1 MSPSVD
7 PEDGSAAQLARRDRI
22 LAAVARVA
30 ERLAEPKPWQQL
42 ADEVL
47 RILGE
52 AAGVSRVYIFE
63 HVRGP
68 KGERIVNQSFEWCG
82 TGVAP
87 QIDMPELQ
95 GLDLDREGYTRWA
108 EYMTAG
114 RPIFGD
120 IGDFPA
126 SERPLLEAQ
135 GIYSLLAVPIFAG
148 TRWWGLIGFD
158 ACTGVHSWSKVEA
171 DVLHIASRTLG
182 AVIHQQ
188 EREKLLRR
196 AQKMEALG
204 RMAGGIAHDA
214 NNLLLVL
221 TGELDILRH
230 GLEDQGLLDAERK
243 ESFALLQ
250 QTLRQSASFNRRL
263 LDFSKSREGKPE
275 LLPLGTIVRRAEPL
289 LKQAAG
295 SMVRTTIATAAG
307 EPPVRVDAV
316 QIEQALLNLVVNAK
330 DAMPQGGTLQIAVD
344 VPSADDSVAS
354 VDGVPNG
361 SWVRLRV
368 ADSGE
373 GIPAELLDKIFEPFF
388 TTKGS
393 DKGTGLGLS
402 TTYSVVRG
410 AGGHIAVTS
419 TPGAGAEFRLYFP
432 AAIALVPTAPTEQAA
447 GIVRGA

>member
-1 MSPSVD
+1 MSPSID
-7 PEDGSAAQLARRDRI
+7 PEHGSAAQLVRRDRI

-30 ERLAEPKPWQQL
+30 ERLAEPRPWQQL

-47 RILGE
+47 RLLGE
-52 AAGVSRVYIFE
+52 AADVSRVYIFE
-63 HVRGP
+63 TVRGP

-82 TGVAP
+82 TGVTP

-108 EYMTAG
+108 EYLEVG

-120 IGDFPA
+120 VEDFPE

-135 GIYSLLAVPIFAG
+135 GIHSLLVVPIFAG
-148 TRWWGLIGFD
+148 SRWWGMIGFD
-158 ACTGVHSWSKVEA
+158 ACAGAHSWSKVEA

-188 EREKLLRR
+188 ERETLLRR

-243 ESFALLQ
+243 ESFALLE

-263 LDFSKSREGKPE
+263 LEFSKSREGRPE
-275 LLPLGTIVRRAEPL
+275 LLPLGSIVRRAEPL

-295 SMVRTTIATAAG
+295 AMVRTTISTVAG
-307 EPPVRVDAV
+307 EPLVRVDTV

-330 DAMPQGGTLQIAVD
+330 DAMPQGGTLQIAVEVPD
-344 VPSADDSVAS
+344 VGDAVAS
-354 VDGVPNG
+354 IDGVPSG
-361 SWVRLRV
+361 AWVRLRV
-368 ADSGE
+368 TDTGE
-373 GIPAELLDKIFEPFF
+373 GIRAELLDKIFEPFF

-402 TTYSVVRG
+402 TTYNVVRG

-419 TPGAGAEFRLYFP
+419 APGAGAEFRLYFP
-432 AAIALVPTAPTEQAA
+432 AAIALVPATAPQEAA